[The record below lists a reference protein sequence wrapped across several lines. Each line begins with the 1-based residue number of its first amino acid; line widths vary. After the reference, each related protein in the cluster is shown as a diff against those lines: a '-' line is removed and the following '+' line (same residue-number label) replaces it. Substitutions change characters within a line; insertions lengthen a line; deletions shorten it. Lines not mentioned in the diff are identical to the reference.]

1 MPTRAADVST
11 PILPVMLNSRALLV
25 SIVVWVAASAA
36 RAQPSVEFIA
46 ATAAHESAAH
56 AYRSIWE
63 QDGERIVAALEART
77 CMPFTEPAVAAV
89 IGDDVSHSGGPEH
102 PMGLRASYDLDVK
115 RATLVHELGHRHL
128 WQLAERLTDVDGH
141 RTLYLILER
150 VWADVWGEEFAAAR
164 VRGEATWRASYDYA
178 AAWEWAR
185 SLTIDERGVLWNRLL
200 ALNAKG
206 YCYAIYVDPNA
217 SQGRPLTSSTP

>member
-1 MPTRAADVST
+1 MRRMS
-11 PILPVMLNSRALLV
+11 LLRHSV
-25 SIVVWVAASAA
+25 IVLAGL
-36 RAQPSVEFIA
+36 A
-46 ATAAHESAAH
+46 ATAAGAQPALDFVASSAAH
-56 AYRSIWE
+56 EHAARAYRSIWE
-63 QDGERIVAALEART
+63 QDGPRIVAALEART
-77 CMPFTEPAVAAV
+77 CMKFPEASVAA
-89 IGDDVSHSGGPEH
+89 IIHDDVSHSGGPEH

-128 WQLAERLTDVDGH
+128 WQLAERLADVDGH
-141 RTLYLILER
+141 RTLYLILDR

-206 YCYAIYVDPNA
+206 YCYAVYVDPNA
-217 SQGRPLTSSTP
+217 SAQSRPLTSATP

>member
-1 MPTRAADVST
+1 MLITRTAFLA
-11 PILPVMLNSRALLV
+11 
-25 SIVVWVAASAA
+25 IVAWL
-36 RAQPSVEFIA
+36 
-46 ATAAHESAAH
+46 ATAAVHAQPALDFVASSAAH
-56 AYRSIWE
+56 EHAARAYRSIWE
-63 QDGERIVAALEART
+63 QDGARIVAALEART
-77 CMPFTEPAVAAV
+77 CMKFPEASVAA
-89 IGDDVSHSGGPEH
+89 IIQDDVSHSGGPEH

-128 WQLAERLTDVDGH
+128 WQLAERLADVDGH
-141 RTLYLILER
+141 RTLYLILDR

-206 YCYAIYVDPNA
+206 YCYAVYLDPNA
-217 SQGRPLTSSTP
+217 SVQRRPLTSATP